1 MKIPIGRLKEYII
14 ALETLNID
22 ELEIHINNNH
32 KLPETYCLFTSEEY
46 RLVVTENDSV
56 QKQDRYISAKFVS
69 QPVKVATLMFNKHI

>member
-1 MKIPIGRLKEYII
+1 MKIPIDRLKEYII

-32 KLPETYCLFTSEEY
+32 ELPETYCLFTSEDS

-56 QKQDRYISAKFVS
+56 QKQAMYISAKFVS